1 MTLSKTPVPS
11 PFPQKDPAPMWPF
24 SKIKKLKDELEYA
37 TVRLA
42 EDTIEMTRIVREN
55 TALRDALEN
64 EKSTSASL
72 LKALDTFK
80 ANAGATIAD
89 LTAQL
94 EAATKKAKK

>member
-1 MTLSKTPVPS
+1 
-11 PFPQKDPAPMWPF
+11 MWPF

-94 EAATKKAKK
+94 EAATKKTKK